1 MQSTT
6 RRIRFERL
14 AASAAMGLVL
24 LFSAC
29 GGGGGGGGTPT
40 PPNPAPSVASVS
52 PSSASVGDA
61 AFTLTVTGSSFISS
75 STVRWNG
82 ANRATNFVS
91 ATQLTAFIPSTD
103 IASAGSVSVTVF
115 NPAPGGGT
123 SGAVTFTISTGVPI
137 LVSLSPPAAPA
148 GTPNFTLT
156 VNGSGFISA
165 SVVLWKGSPRTTAF
179 VSNSRLDAQIPA
191 SDVATTGIAQVTVE
205 TPPPGGGT
213 SGSLPFQIIAASSG
227 RNDTRATA
235 TPISNGTIP
244 ASISPYGDE
253 DFYSFHATAGNTVT
267 VEIFARRLVPASQL
281 DSAIEIVDSSGTRP
295 TTGCRSPD
303 HPRDPITF
311 AEIDPTPTDFDDEC
325 VNDDINLGV
334 IQDSRL
340 EFQPATT
347 GTYFVHVVDL
357 RGDGRPDLNY
367 NLTLSGAD

>member
-1 MQSTT
+1 V
-6 RRIRFERL
+6 E
-14 AASAAMGLVL
+14 
-24 LFSAC
+24 
-29 GGGGGGGGTPT
+29 
-40 PPNPAPSVASVS
+40 
-52 PSSASVGDA
+52 
-61 AFTLTVTGSSFISS
+61 
-75 STVRWNG
+75 
-82 ANRATNFVS
+82 
-91 ATQLTAFIPSTD
+91 
-103 IASAGSVSVTVF
+103 SAGNASVTVF

-123 SGAVTFTISTGVPI
+123 SGAVTFEIAGGVPI
-137 LVSLSPPAAPA
+137 LTSLSPSAAPA

-191 SDVATTGIAQVTVE
+191 SDVATTGTAQVTVE

-213 SGSLPFQIIAASSG
+213 SGSLPFQIIAAPSG

-281 DSAIEIVDSSGTRP
+281 DSAIEIVDSRGTRP

-340 EFQPATT
+340 EFKPNAT
-347 GTYFVHVVDL
+347 GTYYVHVVDL